1 MKNMYKEKRN
11 IDPILKKGMD
21 ITISILKQEYPFI
34 IDWDYNEDTDIYH
47 TALYI
52 DLICDLKKVS
62 EFYDSEVH
70 FHYKDDPISKHVY
83 PLGPLNK
90 NREIG
95 SDEKYEFYKEILNEL
110 NEIYGNLPEDY
121 TEKTEWDETKPIK
134 VDHFIFFNKQDT
146 INESKQNSK
155 KDLINKV
162 LNVLVLPQYEHII
175 CGFELKNVDD
185 ESLNSVINYP
195 GVIVKMIGGKG
206 TRMWPQTSG
215 IQKMYDDV
223 LDDIWDTVWNY
234 TGIALEL
241 YSKYE
246 MITPFVI

>member
-34 IDWDYNEDTDIYH
+34 IDWDYNEDTDNYH
-47 TALYI
+47 TTLYI
-52 DLICDLKKVS
+52 NLICDLKKAS

-70 FHYKDDPISKHVY
+70 FYYKDNPISKHVY

-110 NEIYGNLPEDY
+110 NEIYSNLPEDY

-134 VDHFIFFNKQDT
+134 VDHFIFYNKQET
-146 INESKQNSK
+146 INESNK
-155 KDLINKV
+155 KTLYLELIN
-162 LNVLVLPQYEHII
+162 NVVEDYINNDVI
-175 CGFELKNVDD
+175 CDIEVSYDKEDDMYTIMILFDTEEMLKIRDRGRYARQIRN
-185 ESLNSVINYP
+185 EI
-195 GVIVKMIGGKG
+195 GEEIVKYVPDFMNFYVGSYVRYCK
-206 TRMWPQTSG
+206 
-215 IQKMYDDV
+215 
-223 LDDIWDTVWNY
+223 
-234 TGIALEL
+234 
-241 YSKYE
+241 
-246 MITPFVI
+246 